1 MSQKKVVETFDEWA
15 ETGRDVG
22 MEEGHGD
29 VVRQAIARM
38 EIRPGERI
46 LDLGCGNGWA
56 TRLLAQA
63 NAGVQAIGVDA
74 SAKMVARAEELHS
87 LTIRARYEVASFEEL
102 SFRDASFDRVFSMEA
117 FYYAA
122 DLGKAIG
129 EAWRVLKPGGRA
141 EVLVDYFEESP
152 ASEPWAR
159 VIGAELHRLD
169 GDGWRRAFE
178 RAGFSPVTLERL
190 RDTRPADTGPC
201 DECEPTAAAKK
212 ALREAGTL
220 WIRAAKPR

>member
-1 MSQKKVVETFDEWA
+1 MSQKKVVETFDLWA
-15 ETGRDVG
+15 ETGRDAG

-56 TRLLAQA
+56 TRLLAQS

-74 SAKMVARAEELHS
+74 AAKMIERAEALHS
-87 LTIRARYEVASFEEL
+87 LTIRARYEIGSFEAL

-117 FYYAA
+117 FYYAS
-122 DLGKAIG
+122 DLGRAIA
-129 EAWRVLKPGGRA
+129 ESLRVLKPQGRA
-141 EVLVDYFEESP
+141 EILVDYFEESS
-152 ASEPWAR
+152 ASEPWAKVMGVALQR
-159 VIGAELHRLD
+159 MNQA
-169 GDGWRRAFE
+169 GWKKAFE
-178 RAGFSPVTLERL
+178 GAGFAPVSLERL
-190 RDTRPADTGPC
+190 RDSRPIGATVC

-220 WIRAAKPR
+220 WIRALKSR